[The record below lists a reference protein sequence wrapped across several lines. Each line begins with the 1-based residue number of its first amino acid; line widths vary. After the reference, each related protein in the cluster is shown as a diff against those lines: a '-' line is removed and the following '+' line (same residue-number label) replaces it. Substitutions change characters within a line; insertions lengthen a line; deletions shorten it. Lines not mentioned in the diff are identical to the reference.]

1 MENTVTIGEKD
12 AGARGATAASGSGT
26 GTRAQGRAGS
36 RRRLGWVAIV
46 PFFVI
51 VALFEIMPLLQ
62 LALNSVIGRDSE
74 TLGLENYVRVFTTP
88 LYQQSIWNSVWI
100 SLLSAVVGIVVAF
113 LAARFAHEASP
124 RVRNA
129 FTMILNMMSNFSGVP
144 LAFAFMILMGNAG
157 VLTLIGQRFGIPLLA
172 NFDLYGADGLVIMY
186 IYFQIPLA
194 TLLLIPAFA
203 GIRKSW
209 REAATIL
216 QASTFDYW
224 FRIVI
229 PNLMPSIRH
238 PLGALLQRA
247 RGLRHRL
254 RARDEQLCASRPAN
268 HLALQG
274 RRPDRRG
281 HRRRAGRGAHRAH
294 GRVHARE
301 QLLHAPRR
309 QGKGA
314 RLMAEKNLRAAHAPA
329 QKTSLAGKIFL
340 GVVAAYLLVPFLAT
354 LVYSLFVEWTDILP
368 SGFTLRNYQE
378 LFTNSV
384 FWASIGRTLVLCLV
398 SVAITIVL
406 ILLAMY
412 VVVAVNRKVAP
423 VMQFLCMIPYA
434 LQGVILSIGIIS
446 LYTGTGTILSNRMFM
461 LFGAYT
467 ILVLPY
473 IYQGIRNALNSIDA
487 GMLIQAAE
495 MLGCGRFRAYVQVVL
510 PNILSGILVSS
521 LLAESIIFGDFV
533 LANNIA
539 GTNYQ
544 NIQVFLQ
551 ANMDVSSGLSSAIV
565 VVIFVVVAL
574 VTALVLKLQGTAQ
587 NNAKEQA

>member
-1 MENTVTIGEKD
+1 M
-12 AGARGATAASGSGT
+12 AS
-26 GTRAQGRAGS
+26 GTRAKAPS
-36 RRRLGWVAIV
+36 KA
-46 PFFVI
+46 P
-51 VALFEIMPLLQ
+51 
-62 LALNSVIGRDSE
+62 
-74 TLGLENYVRVFTTP
+74 
-88 LYQQSIWNSVWI
+88 
-100 SLLSAVVGIVVAF
+100 
-113 LAARFAHEASP
+113 ARGE
-124 RVRNA
+124 
-129 FTMILNMMSNFSGVP
+129 
-144 LAFAFMILMGNAG
+144 
-157 VLTLIGQRFGIPLLA
+157 GQR
-172 NFDLYGADGLVIMY
+172 
-186 IYFQIPLA
+186 
-194 TLLLIPAFA
+194 
-203 GIRKSW
+203 
-209 REAATIL
+209 
-216 QASTFDYW
+216 
-224 FRIVI
+224 
-229 PNLMPSIRH
+229 
-238 PLGALLQRA
+238 
-247 RGLRHRL
+247 
-254 RARDEQLCASRPAN
+254 
-268 HLALQG
+268 
-274 RRPDRRG
+274 
-281 HRRRAGRGAHRAH
+281 
-294 GRVHARE
+294 
-301 QLLHAPRR
+301 
-309 QGKGA
+309 
-314 RLMAEKNLRAAHAPA
+314 
-329 QKTSLAGKIFL
+329 TSLAGKVFL
-340 GVVAAYLLVPFLAT
+340 GIVSAYLLIPFVAT
-354 LVYSLFVEWTDILP
+354 LIYSLFVEWTDILP

-398 SVAITIVL
+398 SVVITIVL

-446 LYTGTGTILSNRMFM
+446 LYTGTGTILSNRMVM

-574 VTALVLKLQGTAQ
+574 VTGVVLKLQGAAQ
-587 NNAKEQA
+587 NNGKE

>member
-1 MENTVTIGEKD
+1 
-12 AGARGATAASGSGT
+12 
-26 GTRAQGRAGS
+26 
-36 RRRLGWVAIV
+36 
-46 PFFVI
+46 
-51 VALFEIMPLLQ
+51 
-62 LALNSVIGRDSE
+62 
-74 TLGLENYVRVFTTP
+74 
-88 LYQQSIWNSVWI
+88 
-100 SLLSAVVGIVVAF
+100 
-113 LAARFAHEASP
+113 
-124 RVRNA
+124 
-129 FTMILNMMSNFSGVP
+129 
-144 LAFAFMILMGNAG
+144 
-157 VLTLIGQRFGIPLLA
+157 
-172 NFDLYGADGLVIMY
+172 
-186 IYFQIPLA
+186 
-194 TLLLIPAFA
+194 
-203 GIRKSW
+203 
-209 REAATIL
+209 
-216 QASTFDYW
+216 
-224 FRIVI
+224 
-229 PNLMPSIRH
+229 
-238 PLGALLQRA
+238 
-247 RGLRHRL
+247 
-254 RARDEQLCASRPAN
+254 
-268 HLALQG
+268 
-274 RRPDRRG
+274 
-281 HRRRAGRGAHRAH
+281 
-294 GRVHARE
+294 
-301 QLLHAPRR
+301 
-309 QGKGA
+309 
-314 RLMAEKNLRAAHAPA
+314 MAEKNLRAAHAPA

-423 VMQFLCMIPYA
+423 VMQF
-434 LQGVILSIGIIS
+434 LSIGIIS

-574 VTALVLKLQGTAQ
+574 VTALVLKLQGAAQ